1 MDGKAREG
9 WRAGRRVNQRR
20 THRRIERP
28 LRQRGVRTSAQARCE
43 LTVPIVIIQVKEI
56 AFIYY
61 QVTDIAR
68 ARRFYEELLRLT
80 VGVEYEGAPGTGRH
94 CQQRCDDE
102 IAFVLLVDAFLNRV
116 FDSLKP
122 VNVVAN

>member
-1 MDGKAREG
+1 
-9 WRAGRRVNQRR
+9 
-20 THRRIERP
+20 
-28 LRQRGVRTSAQARCE
+28 
-43 LTVPIVIIQVKEI
+43 VPIVSIQVKEI

-61 QVTDIAR
+61 QVTDIAG
-68 ARRFYEELLRLT
+68 ARRFCEELLGLT

-94 CQQRCDDE
+94 CQQRCDNE
-102 IAFVLLVDAFLNRV
+102 IAFVLLLVDAFLNRV